1 MTSVKVKNVFLKNG
15 YVHVKLD
22 NNENYDKIYR
32 AAKGV
37 YWDEETS
44 SLFFKGAVTQEDA
57 LYFISEA
64 MKNEYYINLILDIF

>member
-1 MTSVKVKNVFLKNG
+1 MTSVKVKNIFLKNG

-37 YWDEETS
+37 YWDENSAT
-44 SLFFKGAVTQEDA
+44 LFFKGNVSQEDA
-57 LYFISEA
+57 THFISEA
-64 MKNEYYINLILDIF
+64 MKNEYYITLVFE